1 MRLSGVVVAAIMLIS
16 VLPTVSCAWNVLDRF
31 KGDTLYMAYDIS
43 YMVRVSASGASG
55 VALGT
60 YTLHIVVE
68 KLNRTHYV
76 VSALAGNVTYS
87 LTSSNLV
94 FLHVLAQLF
103 ITNLSKYFVDL
114 LYVPPTEGVTVG
126 VVLPKDSIPL
136 FLNAVARWYKIVE
149 DTSGEV
155 CQEIRVG
162 NITVGSGVRYRMLT
176 PRAELVY
183 DCSSG
188 ILVSLS
194 ASIHGGIE
202 SGADVT
208 MRVEL
213 SKLNFL
219 NLTSIRLPAEKDV
232 IQERSPT
239 IPVVLLASSIAA
251 FAVVLALTVVV
262 FKKLKEVRAGSPGFA
277 QEYESL

>member
-1 MRLSGVVVAAIMLIS
+1 MRLSGVTAAVAVVLIA
-16 VLPTVSCAWNVLDRF
+16 VLPVVSCTWNILDKF
-31 KGDTLYMAYDIS
+31 KGDTLYIAYDVS
-43 YMVRVSASGASG
+43 YRVSVSASGASG
-55 VALGT
+55 VALST
-60 YTLHIVVE
+60 YTLHIIVE

-94 FLHVLAQLF
+94 FLHVLAPLF
-103 ITNLSKYFVDL
+103 ITNLTKYFVDL
-114 LYVPPTEGVTVG
+114 LYVPPSDGVTVN

-136 FLNAVARWYKIVE
+136 FLNTVARWYKIVE
-149 DTSGEV
+149 NTSGEA
-155 CQEIRVG
+155 CQEVRVG
-162 NITVGSGVRYRMLT
+162 NITVGSGVKYKMLT

-183 DCSSG
+183 DCPSG

-194 ASIHGGIE
+194 ASIYGEVEG
-202 SGADVT
+202 GADVT

-219 NLTSIRLPAEKDV
+219 NLTSIRLPVEKGV
-232 IQERSPT
+232 PQEPSPT

-251 FAVVLALTVVV
+251 FAVVLALTLVI
-262 FKKLKEVRAGSPGFA
+262 FRKLKEIKAMK
-277 QEYESL
+277 

>member
-1 MRLSGVVVAAIMLIS
+1 MRLSGVTAAVAVVLIA
-16 VLPTVSCAWNVLDRF
+16 VLPVVSCAWNILDKF
-31 KGDTLYMAYDIS
+31 KGDTLYIAYDVS
-43 YMVRVSASGASG
+43 YRVSVSASGASG
-55 VALGT
+55 VALST
-60 YTLHIVVE
+60 YTLHIIVE

-94 FLHVLAQLF
+94 FLHVLASLF
-103 ITNLSKYFVDL
+103 ITNLTKYFVDL
-114 LYVPPTEGVTVG
+114 LYVPPSDGVTVN

-136 FLNAVARWYKIVE
+136 FLNTVARWYKIVE
-149 DTSGEV
+149 NTSGEA
-155 CQEIRVG
+155 CQEVRVG
-162 NITVGSGVRYRMLT
+162 NITVGSGVKYKMLT

-183 DCSSG
+183 DCPSG

-194 ASIHGGIE
+194 ASIYGEVEG
-202 SGADVT
+202 GADVT

-219 NLTSIRLPAEKDV
+219 NLTSIRLPVEKGV
-232 IQERSPT
+232 PQEPSPN

-251 FAVVLALTVVV
+251 FAVVLALTLVISR
-262 FKKLKEVRAGSPGFA
+262 KLKEIKAMK
-277 QEYESL
+277 